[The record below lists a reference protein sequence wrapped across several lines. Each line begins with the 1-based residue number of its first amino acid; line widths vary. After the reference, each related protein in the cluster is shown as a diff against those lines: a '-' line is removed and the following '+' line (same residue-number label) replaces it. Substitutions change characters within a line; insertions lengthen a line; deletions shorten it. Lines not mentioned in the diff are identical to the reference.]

1 MRLSVSLN
9 GSAAITA
16 SMPGRGYLST
26 HLTMAN
32 RAKENDYSRK
42 IRVVAVETKDKAS
55 PFRVWDV
62 EGDHWAFGSCSQV
75 PAET

>member
-1 MRLSVSLN
+1 
-9 GSAAITA
+9 
-16 SMPGRGYLST
+16 MPGRGYLST

-42 IRVVAVETKDKAS
+42 IRVVAVEAKDKAS